1 MSSDS
6 PTHPSVAGR
15 RLPSVDRQGRPAGST
30 IGSAADFDR
39 IFQQEYA
46 LQVAVESQRSE
57 AGGPRAKDLVRIL
70 DHQQSRLSMGI
81 AALDHRCETLPHV
94 QRSHRLQCRHPDSD
108 EVLTSSVSRTPGAGL
123 EGLATMNLELA
134 SSIRQLMDHCLEEQ
148 AEADLEGVAREHEE
162 MAWVLLALTHDGE
175 YIENGCAPT
184 PDQQPHAGPA
194 QLPSVGAPL
203 VRTC

>member
-1 MSSDS
+1 MSTDS
-6 PTHPSVAGR
+6 TTHPSVAGR
-15 RLPSVDRQGRPAGST
+15 RLPSVDLQGRPPGSIT
-30 IGSAADFDR
+30 GFPADFDW

-46 LQVAVESQRSE
+46 LQAAVESQRSE